1 MYSKDTNGKVLYVRH
16 GITEYNKMLE
26 ILPHKQVQ
34 LCKKFIDCNLAEEGK
49 EQAELLNKELSLLDV
64 KYVFCS
70 PLNRCLE
77 TTFIGLNNHPNKEN
91 IEIIVYPL
99 LSEVIHGSQ
108 DLPFDISAKRKI
120 YNEDS
125 KIKVNWSYFDEIVT
139 ESNQD
144 NYFLSFIDNENEN
157 NDVINLMEK
166 IKRKSDDSQLIKLLS
181 MFLNYEKRPESLKH
195 LFNRNLKFKEF
206 LNKFLASNKLK
217 ANEKVVVI
225 THSAFIRMSS
235 SSLGVTKENCY
246 PDDCYR
252 SGNCEIISINI

>member
-1 MYSKDTNGKVLYVRH
+1 MYSKDTNGQILYVRH

-34 LCKKFIDCNLAEEGK
+34 LCNKYIDCKLAKEGQD
-49 EQAELLNKELSLLDV
+49 QAKMLNKELSTLNL

-77 TTFIGLNNHPNKEN
+77 TAFISLKDHPNVDQ

-108 DLPFDISAKRKI
+108 DLPIDLKGKKAK
-120 YNEDS
+120 YNEFS
-125 KIKVNWSYFDEIVT
+125 EIKVNWQYFDEIV
-139 ESNQD
+139 SDFNQD
-144 NYFLSFIDNENEN
+144 NYFLSFLDNGIEN
-157 NDVINLMEK
+157 NDIIEIINK
-166 IKRKSDDSQLIKLLS
+166 IKRKSDDNYLIELLS
-181 MFLNYEKRPESLKH
+181 KYLNANKRPESLKH
-195 LFNRNLKFKEF
+195 LFNRNIEFKEF
-206 LNKFLASNKLK
+206 LKKFLLNKPINK
-217 ANEKVVVI
+217 DEKVVVI

-235 SSLGVTKENCY
+235 SLLGVTKDNCY

-252 SGNCEIISINI
+252 SGNCEVVSIKI